1 MDNIWLVV
9 KIKNNSEN
17 KAYLNLKNQGFE
29 VFYPRIYKNKVLQ
42 NSIKKFLKPLF
53 PGYMF
58 VKLSENFSKINY
70 TFGVSKLLNLAKNLV
85 SLTKNI

>member
-29 VFYPRIYKNKVLQ
+29 VFYPRIY
-42 NSIKKFLKPLF
+42 IKTR
-53 PGYMF
+53 YC
-58 VKLSENFSKINY
+58 KI
-70 TFGVSKLLNLAKNLV
+70 V
-85 SLTKNI
+85 